1 MEIAGYIASL
11 FIGISLGLIGGGGSI
26 LTVPVL
32 VYLFAISP
40 TIAISY
46 SLFIVGF
53 TSLVGAYNNYR
64 KGLVN
69 FKTVLLFGS
78 SSITT
83 VFIARKFIIPFLPDV
98 FFKIGSFE
106 VHHALF
112 VMVVFAI
119 LMVAASVS
127 MIKNKKIEAEQKA
140 KSNPFLLVFY
150 GVLIGLVT
158 GFLGAGG
165 GFLLIPALVILMK
178 LPMKEAIGT
187 SLLIIALNSLIG
199 FLGDIGRH
207 HIDWMFISIV
217 SVIAIAGIFIG
228 GYFNQRVNA
237 NKLKKGFGW
246 FVLVMGIY
254 IIVKEISDKL

>member
-1 MEIAGYIASL
+1 ML
-11 FIGISLGLIGGGGSI
+11 IGISLGLIGGGGSI

-46 SLFIVGF
+46 SLFIVGL
-53 TSLVGAYNNYR
+53 TSLVGAFNNYR
-64 KGLVN
+64 RGLVN
-69 FKTVLLFGS
+69 VKTALLFGS

-98 FFKIGSFE
+98 FFTIGSFE
-106 VHHALF
+106 VTHSLF

-119 LMVAASVS
+119 LMVVASVS
-127 MIKNKKIEAEQKA
+127 MIKSRSVESKKES
-140 KSNPFLLVFY
+140 KSGPLALVGY

-165 GFLLIPALVILMK
+165 GFLLIPALVIIMK
-178 LPMKEAIGT
+178 LPMKEAVGT

-199 FLGDIGRH
+199 FTGDIGRH
-207 HIDWMFISIV
+207 PIDWTFISV
-217 SVIAIAGIFIG
+217 LSAIAIAGIFIG
-228 GYFNQRVNA
+228 GYFNQKVNA
-237 NKLKKGFGW
+237 VKLKKGFGW
-246 FVLVMGIY
+246 FVLIMGIY
-254 IIVKEISDKL
+254 IIIREVLVV

>member
-11 FIGISLGLIGGGGSI
+11 FIGVSLGLIGGGGSI
-26 LTVPVL
+26 LTLPVL

-53 TSLVGAYNNYR
+53 TSLVGAFNYYR

-98 FFKIGSFE
+98 FFRFGSFE
-106 VHHALF
+106 VTHSLF

-119 LMVAASVS
+119 LMLAASVS
-127 MIKNKKIEAEQKA
+127 MIRSSKVVAEKQTKE
-140 KSNPFLLVFY
+140 KPWMLVIY

-165 GFLLIPALVILMK
+165 GFLLIPALVIFMK
-178 LPMKEAIGT
+178 LPMKQAIGT
-187 SLLIIALNSLIG
+187 SLLIIALNSLIR

-207 HIDWMFISIV
+207 PIDWKFITIV
-217 SVIAIAGIFIG
+217 SAIAVAGIFVG
-228 GYFNQRVNA
+228 SYFNQKVNSD
-237 NKLKKGFGW
+237 KLKKAFGW
-246 FVLVMGIY
+246 FVLLMGIY
-254 IIVKEISDKL
+254 IIIHETLLK

>member
-1 MEIAGYIASL
+1 MEVVQ
-11 FIGISLGLIGGGGSI
+11 F

-53 TSLVGAYNNYR
+53 TSLIGAYNNYR

-127 MIKNKKIEAEQKA
+127 MIKNKKVEAEEQA
-140 KSNPFLLVFY
+140 KSNPLLLVFY

-207 HIDWMFISIV
+207 PIDWMFYHH
-217 SVIAIAGIFIG
+217 
-228 GYFNQRVNA
+228 YFCYSHCRYFYRRLFQPKSKCQTN
-237 NKLKKGFGW
+237 
-246 FVLVMGIY
+246 
-254 IIVKEISDKL
+254 

>member
-11 FIGISLGLIGGGGSI
+11 LIGVSMGLIGGGGSI
-26 LTVPVL
+26 LTMPIL
-32 VYLFAISP
+32 VYLFAVSP

-46 SLFIVGF
+46 SLFIVGIS
-53 TSLVGAYNNYR
+53 SLVGAYKNYR

-78 SSITT
+78 SSIST
-83 VFIARKFIIPFLPDV
+83 VFIVRKFIIPYLPDV
-98 FFKIGSFE
+98 FFRLGSFE
-106 VHHALF
+106 VTHSLF

-119 LMVAASVS
+119 LMLAASIS
-127 MIKNKKIEAEQKA
+127 MIRSKTVVAEK
-140 KSNPFLLVFY
+140 LVKEKRWVLVMY

-207 HIDWMFISIV
+207 PIEWKLILIITA
-217 SVIAIAGIFIG
+217 IAIVGIFLG
-228 GYFNQRVNA
+228 TYFNQKVNSQ
-237 NKLKKGFGW
+237 KLKKGFGW
-246 FVLVMGIY
+246 FVLIMGIY
-254 IIVKEISDKL
+254 IIVKELVL

>member
-1 MEIAGYIASL
+1 MEIAGYLASL
-11 FIGISLGLIGGGGSI
+11 FIGLSLGLIGGGGSI

-32 VYLFAISP
+32 VYLFSISP

-53 TSLVGAYNNYR
+53 TSLVGAFNNYR

-83 VFIARKFIIPFLPDV
+83 VFVARKFIIPFLPDV
-98 FFKIGSFE
+98 FFSIGSFE
-106 VHHALF
+106 VTHELF
-112 VMVVFAI
+112 VMVVFAF
-119 LMVAASVS
+119 LMIAASVS
-127 MIKNKKIEAEQKA
+127 MIRNKKVEAEENT
-140 KSNPFLLVFY
+140 KSKSLVLVFY
-150 GVLIGLVT
+150 GILIGMVT
-158 GFLGAGG
+158 GLLGAGG

-178 LPMKEAIGT
+178 LPMKEAVGT

-207 HIDWMFISIV
+207 PIDWMFV
-217 SVIAIAGIFIG
+217 SSLSAIAIAGIFIG
-228 GYFNQRVNA
+228 GYFNQKVDA
-237 NKLKKGFGW
+237 DKLKKGFGW

-254 IIVKEISDKL
+254 IIMKETILK

>member
-1 MEIAGYIASL
+1 MEVAGYIASL
-11 FIGISLGLIGGGGSI
+11 FIGVSLGMIGGGGSI

-64 KGLVN
+64 KGLIN
-69 FKTVLLFGS
+69 FKTVFLFGS

-98 FFKIGSFE
+98 FFTLGSL
-106 VHHALF
+106 VVTHSLF
-112 VMVVFAI
+112 VMIVFAV
-119 LMVAASVS
+119 LMLAASVS
-127 MIKNKKIEAEQKA
+127 MIKGRMEISVTSTKQK
-140 KSNPFLLVFY
+140 PWMLVLY

-178 LPMKEAIGT
+178 LPMKKAVGT

-207 HIDWMFISIV
+207 PIDWLFVIIITA
-217 SVIAIAGIFIG
+217 IAIAGIFIG
-228 GYFNQRVNA
+228 GYFSQKVDGI
-237 NKLKKGFGW
+237 KLKKAFGY
-246 FVLVMGIY
+246 FVLIMGIY
-254 IIVKEISDKL
+254 IIVKESFL